1 MTKSDYL
8 EFIREYYGKMLKDF
22 DEQIDEWIK
31 RTKET
36 KTFDPPMTPAIRAVL
51 EGLFYH
57 VEGDINY
64 ASMARES
71 LLIYSKMPSLVQE
84 NLKHTPKFSK
94 GVYPMVNWFNGV
106 LLFLFT
112 YELIK
117 NSGVIKAE
125 DVEEFKRIINFSL
138 EPLFSFP
145 EWGPHNR
152 AIKRGLALTYAA
164 KVFPDHPKA
173 DLWRKLGSILVNAS
187 LKHWSLEDS
196 ELYSAIWL
204 ADILL
209 YLDLVGEN
217 SEIFWS
223 PLLKYYFDYFT
234 FLLSPLGM
242 IPDFGDASWGSP
254 IDLYLMILE
263 KGSSIYRNPYMKYA
277 ADRMFR
283 FARSEGKFG
292 IFSIFAYLWADDS
305 IEPKEPN
312 VLSQEVLD
320 EVIGKKIIF
329 RNGWNEEATYMLLN
343 YMDEG
348 DIGWYYKEHLRN
360 TLVVTAEKMHHGHAD
375 ENSII
380 ALIYKGAFLLHDGGY
395 REALPN
401 GEYRAD
407 LYHNRIVVRGG
418 EPVNQKLLDYLRV
431 KLEYQPVRTRRVH
444 FKIFKDVDVSRT
456 EVIDERNHYHWDR
469 IITYIK
475 GLEIFVIQDG
485 IKILQNGKFTL
496 SNLFWTQK
504 IHAMGDE
511 YFDTSIERIG
521 TVGALFNPKITMEER
536 MRLAWSNKNGVHLLI
551 YFVPLKDG
559 RVGVEESMR
568 CYLPEK
574 CVYQT
579 LTKDYCRGEYA
590 SFTAV
595 LWPHKENESIDW
607 ILNAIEPVKVDKH
620 PNATAIKI
628 KLPERDITI
637 CAKHDL
643 SIGLTRPYM
652 RPAYTYEDGKVQYG
666 EITSDSAYIY
676 TNLVSNETLRFA
688 FIDGMKLFFRGTK
701 IFSSEEPSIL
711 DLSHRSDIDREGY
724 FKTEKEYWK
733 YELKTKWDSWEDEI
747 KIT

>member
-1 MTKSDYL
+1 
-8 EFIREYYGKMLKDF
+8 
-22 DEQIDEWIK
+22 
-31 RTKET
+31 
-36 KTFDPPMTPAIRAVL
+36 
-51 EGLFYH
+51 
-57 VEGDINY
+57 
-64 ASMARES
+64 
-71 LLIYSKMPSLVQE
+71 
-84 NLKHTPKFSK
+84 
-94 GVYPMVNWFNGV
+94 
-106 LLFLFT
+106 
-112 YELIK
+112 
-117 NSGVIKAE
+117 
-125 DVEEFKRIINFSL
+125 
-138 EPLFSFP
+138 
-145 EWGPHNR
+145 
-152 AIKRGLALTYAA
+152 
-164 KVFPDHPKA
+164 
-173 DLWRKLGSILVNAS
+173 
-187 LKHWSLEDS
+187 
-196 ELYSAIWL
+196 
-204 ADILL
+204 
-209 YLDLVGEN
+209 
-217 SEIFWS
+217 
-223 PLLKYYFDYFT
+223 
-234 FLLSPLGM
+234 
-242 IPDFGDASWGSP
+242 
-254 IDLYLMILE
+254 
-263 KGSSIYRNPYMKYA
+263 
-277 ADRMFR
+277 
-283 FARSEGKFG
+283 
-292 IFSIFAYLWADDS
+292 
-305 IEPKEPN
+305 
-312 VLSQEVLD
+312 
-320 EVIGKKIIF
+320 
-329 RNGWNEEATYMLLN
+329 
-343 YMDEG
+343 
-348 DIGWYYKEHLRN
+348 
-360 TLVVTAEKMHHGHAD
+360 
-375 ENSII
+375 
-380 ALIYKGAFLLHDGGY
+380 
-395 REALPN
+395 
-401 GEYRAD
+401 
-407 LYHNRIVVRGG
+407 
-418 EPVNQKLLDYLRV
+418 
-431 KLEYQPVRTRRVH
+431 
-444 FKIFKDVDVSRT
+444 
-456 EVIDERNHYHWDR
+456 
-469 IITYIK
+469 
-475 GLEIFVIQDG
+475 VIQDG